1 MTGRGPFGLVA
12 DLSGDPGPWLLRVLL
27 AANAGRIA
35 ALVPSEHPDVRS
47 QTAQQAL
54 ADLIGPKYTLRF
66 LRSQPDNWH
75 TIAVADAVDAT
86 ALEPPGRLVRRLLH
100 PAPGQG
106 GHPWRGGLR
115 TAPPG
120 PRRQPAPHQTA
131 PAP

>member
-86 ALEPPGRLVRRLLH
+86 ALEPPGRLVRRRLHRAPRTPRDLLRARA
-100 PAPGQG
+100 APG
-106 GHPWRGGLR
+106 
-115 TAPPG
+115 PP
-120 PRRQPAPHQTA
+120 
-131 PAP
+131 